1 MKQLKTPYYLINE
14 HMLLKNLKIM
24 KYIKEYS
31 GTKLLL
37 ALKCF
42 STWSTFDLISK
53 YMDGVT
59 SSSLYEAKLGYY
71 KFKKENHI
79 FSVAYSDND
88 IQLLKHISDKIIFN
102 SISQLELFYRTL
114 QKSQIGLR
122 INPGVSYSK
131 FILAD
136 PSQKYSKLGVNST
149 KEVISVLNKI
159 SGVMFHY
166 NCENANY
173 QSFSTMLDK
182 ISLKYCSILQ
192 NVQWVSLGGGVY
204 FTKKGYPLDKFCQ
217 KLKDFSNQF
226 KVQIY
231 LEPGEAV
238 VTNSCELITTVL
250 DVVKNIKEIAIVDTS
265 VAAHMPDLLI
275 YRSSA
280 KINNNNLGRY
290 NYIIAGQSC
299 LAGDI
304 FGEYKFE
311 TILKPGSII
320 RFQDTAGY
328 TIVQKNW
335 FNGLKMPSIAIMKLD
350 GNIKIIKK
358 FSYIDFL
365 NSLS

>member
-1 MKQLKTPYYLINE
+1 MKKVKTPYYLINE
-14 HMLLKNLKIM
+14 YMLLKNLKII
-24 KYIKEYS
+24 KYIKEHS
-31 GTKLLL
+31 GAKLLL

-42 STWSTFDLISK
+42 ATWSTFNLISQ

-79 FSVAYSDND
+79 FNVAYSNYD
-88 IQLLKHISDKIIFN
+88 IKLLKYMSNKIIFN
-102 SISQLELFYRTL
+102 SISQLKLFY
-114 QKSQIGLR
+114 KSLEHCQIGLR

-131 FILAD
+131 YDLAN
-136 PSQKYSKLGVNST
+136 PTQQYSKLGVNSK
-149 KEVISVLNKI
+149 KEIISVLNKI

-173 QSFSTMLDK
+173 NNFSTILDK
-182 ISLKYCSILQ
+182 IAVKYHNILH
-192 NVQWVSLGGGVY
+192 NVQWVSLGGGLY
-204 FTKKGYPLDKFCQ
+204 FTKQGYPLDQFCK
-217 KLKDFSNQF
+217 KLKNFSDKF

-238 VTNSCELITTVL
+238 VTDSCELITTVL
-250 DVVKNIKEIAIVDTS
+250 DIIKNIKKIAIVDAS
-265 VAAHMPDLLI
+265 VEAHMPDLLI
-275 YRSSA
+275 YRNSA
-280 KINNNNLGRY
+280 QINNKLGNH

-304 FGEYKFE
+304 FGEYRFAN
-311 TILKPGSII
+311 ILKPGDII
-320 RFQDTAGY
+320 RFRDTAGY

-335 FNGLKMPSIAIMKLD
+335 FNGLRMPSIVLKKLD
-350 GNIKIIKK
+350 GTLKIIKE
-358 FSYIDFL
+358 FSYIDYI